1 MNHAQMRAFHAVA
14 SQGSYTKAAQSL
26 HVTQPTLSDHVK
38 ALEER
43 YGVKLFKRQGRG
55 VTLTSLG
62 HALLDITR
70 RKFSLEAEAEQL
82 LSMAKGMMNG
92 RLRVAADGPY
102 LVVPLLGAFC
112 QRYPGINISMNF
124 GNTEQ
129 VLQDLLELRADI
141 AVLPDLSDDDR
152 LFALPYRTGKLVVF
166 VNRGHDWSR
175 RRSIRLEELSE
186 QRLVSREQGS
196 VTRSV
201 FEQALRQKGVHPNSI
216 LEIGSREGVREAVAA
231 GLGIG
236 VISETEL
243 GNDDRLVALEV
254 KDADL
259 NVTEFLACLKESR
272 PIPVVQAFFELFQD
286 SKAPSLIETLPNLS

>member
-1 MNHAQMRAFHAVA
+1 MNYAQIKAFHAVA
-14 SQGSYTKAAQSL
+14 SQGSYTKAAKSL
-26 HVTQPTLSDHVK
+26 HVTQPTVSDHVK

-62 HALLDITR
+62 HALLDVTR

-92 RLRVAADGPY
+92 RLRVVADGPY

-112 QRYPGINISMNF
+112 RRYPGINISMKF

-129 VLQDLLELRADI
+129 VLQDLYELKADI
-141 AVLPDLSDDDR
+141 GVFADFNDDER
-152 LFALPYRTGKLVVF
+152 LFAFPYRTDKLVVF
-166 VNRGHDWSR
+166 VSKEHEWSR
-175 RRSIRLEELSE
+175 RSSIKLEELND
-186 QRLVSREQGS
+186 QRLILREQGS
-196 VTRSV
+196 TTRSV
-201 FEQALRQKGVHPNSI
+201 FEQAMRQKAIKPERV
-216 LEIGSREGVREAVAA
+216 LEIGSREGVREAVAV

-236 VISETEL
+236 VISEGEL
-243 GNDDRLVALEV
+243 GHDNRLVALTV

-259 NVTEFLACLKESR
+259 NVTEFLACLKEAQ
-272 PIPVVQAFFELFQD
+272 PIPVVQAFMELFKGEPEERD
-286 SKAPSLIETLPNLS
+286 

>member
-14 SQGSYTKAAQSL
+14 SQGSYTKAALSL

-55 VTLTSLG
+55 VALTSLG

-82 LSMAKGMMNG
+82 LSMAKGMMSG

-112 QRYPGINISMNF
+112 RRYPGINISMNF

-141 AVLPDLSDDDR
+141 AVFADFDNDDR
-152 LFALPYRTGKLVVF
+152 LYAFPYRVEKLVVF
-166 VNRGHDWSR
+166 VNKEHSWSR
-175 RRSIRLEELSE
+175 RHSIKLEDLTD
-186 QRLVSREQGS
+186 QRLIVREQGS

-201 FEQALRQKGVHPNSI
+201 FDQALRQKAVQPERL

-231 GLGIG
+231 GLGVG
-236 VISETEL
+236 VIADGEL
-243 GNDDRLVALEV
+243 GHDDRLVALEV
-254 KDADL
+254 RDADL
-259 NVTEFLACLKESR
+259 NVTEYLACLKEAH
-272 PIPVVQAFFELFQD
+272 PIPVVQAFFELFEG
-286 SKAPSLIETLPNLS
+286 SEASNLVNT

>member
-14 SQGSYTKAAQSL
+14 SQGSYTKAARSL

-55 VTLTSLG
+55 VALTSLG

-82 LSMAKGMMNG
+82 LSKAKGMMSG

-102 LVVPLLGAFC
+102 MVVPLLGAFC
-112 QRYPGINISMNF
+112 RRYPGINISMNF
-124 GNTEQ
+124 GNTEK
-129 VLQDLLELRADI
+129 VLQDLFELRADI
-141 AVLPDLSDDDR
+141 AVFAGVDNDER
-152 LFALPYRTGKLVVF
+152 LYSFPYRTDKLVIF
-166 VNRGHDWSR
+166 VNREHNWSR
-175 RRSIRLEELSE
+175 RHSIKLEELTD
-186 QRLVSREQGS
+186 QRLVVREQGS

-201 FEQALRQKGVHPNSI
+201 FEQAMRQKAIQPERL

-236 VISETEL
+236 VISEGEF
-243 GNDDRLVALEV
+243 GHDDRLVALEV
-254 KDADL
+254 RDADL
-259 NVTEFLACLKESR
+259 NITEYLACLKETR

-286 SKAPSLIETLPNLS
+286 SDTPDLTGC